1 MTPNSG
7 MERNVGIGG
16 RCGFCGLTTAG
27 YLLSHRSV
35 LSSQEVWR
43 IHRRGK
49 VMTLEEAVVA
59 KLQQLPENERENLLF
74 LIDEWIAQHRTADTR
89 DVQQAMTAVQST
101 WATITLDQKTLRWVA
116 EDKELEYDLG

>member
-1 MTPNSG
+1 M
-7 MERNVGIGG
+7 
-16 RCGFCGLTTAG
+16 
-27 YLLSHRSV
+27 
-35 LSSQEVWR
+35 
-43 IHRRGK
+43 
-49 VMTLEEAVVA
+49 
-59 KLQQLPENERENLLF
+59 PENEREKLLF